1 MTRAMPRVP
10 ILRKLMKSRRAQRI
24 VLVAGSAFGLLAFG
38 TSQVGNA
45 IANGDTRTIEIYHT
59 HTQESLTITY
69 KRNGSYDS
77 AALEKLNWLLRDWRR
92 EEPTKMDPR
101 LFDIVWETHRAVGSQ
116 DAIHVVSAYRAPETN
131 AMLRRR
137 SRAVAKHSQHMQ
149 GRAMDF
155 YLPDVSMAKVREIG
169 LKMQRGGVG
178 YYPTAY
184 NPFVHLDS
192 GSVRHWPRMP
202 RDQLSRLFPD
212 GKTVHLPADGKPM
225 PGYELALAEI
235 EANGGS
241 VPSAGYNAID
251 EEGATSSGKGFFARL
266 FGGGEDEDVEVAR
279 TPRRGGRAVA
289 ARQPQGRT
297 QVASADANDPQND
310 NFFARVFGG
319 GNRQQTQPARQ
330 QAPIQTASLPTDT
343 VIEPTPT
350 APAARAAAPAAA
362 APVTPPV
369 VELKVAN
376 VPLPVARP
384 PEFTRIAVAS
394 AGPQTAWVQG
404 PAGRL
409 APLQG
414 KVADVPLPPTRPGN
428 LPGRTQVAAGPN
440 AGAAAAAPQ
449 AAPALKPLEGKPAA
463 VPLPPQRPAALARVA
478 DAEPAIVGTIGPRPL
493 AVPASA
499 TGYAAHQDVMP
510 AVLRG
515 TTGPRPSD
523 TAAAPAL
530 DRAGL
535 KALFSE
541 VSIAQA
547 SPATLN
553 GPQTAPLAGSK
564 TVVTKF
570 GQDPSAG
577 IPTDRF
583 TGPAVKPLST
593 LQ

>member
-1 MTRAMPRVP
+1 MSYVMPRVL
-10 ILRKLMKSRRAQRI
+10 ILRKTLKTRFAVLAGSAL
-24 VLVAGSAFGLLAFG
+24 VLVAGG
-38 TSQVGNA
+38 TSKVGNA

-59 HTQESLTITY
+59 HTQESLNITY

-92 EEPTKMDPR
+92 DEPTKMDPR

-116 DAIHVVSAYRAPETN
+116 EPINVVSAYRAPETN

-155 YLPDVSMAKVREIG
+155 YITDVSMAKVREIG

-192 GSVRHWPRMP
+192 GSVRHWPRMT
-202 RDQLSRLFPD
+202 RDQLARVFPD

-225 PGYELALAEI
+225 PGYEVALAEI

-241 VPSAGYNAID
+241 VPSAGYNAVD
-251 EEGATSSGKGFFARL
+251 EEGTSSSGKGFFAKL

-279 TPRRGGRAVA
+279 NPRRGNRAVA
-289 ARQPQGRT
+289 SRQQGRT
-297 QVASADANDPQND
+297 QVAAVDVNDPQND

-319 GNRQQTQPARQ
+319 GSRQ
-330 QAPIQTASLPTDT
+330 QAQPAPRQAAVQTASLPTET

-350 APAARAAAPAAA
+350 APAARAAAAVA
-362 APVTPPV
+362 PPV
-369 VELKVAN
+369 VEVKVAN
-376 VPLPVARP
+376 VPLPIARP

-394 AGPQTAWVQG
+394 AGPQTVWVQG
-404 PAGRL
+404 PVGKL

-414 KVADVPLPPTRPGN
+414 KVADVPLPPARPGS
-428 LPGRTQVAAGPN
+428 LPGRTQVAAN
-440 AGAAAAAPQ
+440 AAQPATAAAPP
-449 AAPALKPLEGKPAA
+449 AAPALKPLEGKPAS
-463 VPLPPQRPAALARVA
+463 VPLPPQRPAQLARVA
-478 DAEPAIVGTIGPRPL
+478 AAEPDVVGSIGPRPL
-493 AVPASA
+493 ASPQAA
-499 TGYAAHQDVMP
+499 LGYAAQQDVMP

-515 TTGPRPSD
+515 AVSAPRQE
-523 TAAAPAL
+523 AAQAPAL

-535 KALFSE
+535 KALFSD
-541 VSIAQA
+541 VSIAHATPTPTSAPQ
-547 SPATLN
+547 SQTLSTTTLPAKL
-553 GPQTAPLAGSK
+553 
-564 TVVTKF
+564 
-570 GQDPSAG
+570 GQDLSG
-577 IPTDRF
+577 GLSTDRF
-583 TGPAVKPLST
+583 SGPAVKPLSS

>member
-1 MTRAMPRVP
+1 
-10 ILRKLMKSRRAQRI
+10 LRKKLKILRAQRFL
-24 VLVAGSAFGLLAFG
+24 VLAGSAVSLWAFG

-59 HTQESLTITY
+59 HTQESLNITY
-69 KRNGSYDS
+69 KRNGSYDA

-92 EEPTKMDPR
+92 DEPTKMDPR

-116 DAIHVVSAYRAPETN
+116 EPINVVSAYRAPETN
-131 AMLRRR
+131 SMLRRR
-137 SRAVAKHSQHMQ
+137 SRAVAKHSQHTQ

-155 YLPDVSMAKVREIG
+155 YLTDVSMGKVREIA
-169 LKMQRGGVG
+169 LKMHRGGVG

-192 GSVRHWPRMP
+192 GSVRHWPRMT
-202 RDQLSRLFPD
+202 RDQLARVFPD

-225 PGYELALAEI
+225 PGYEVALAEI
-235 EANGGS
+235 ESNGGT
-241 VPSAGYNAID
+241 VPSSGYNAID
-251 EEGATSSGKGFFARL
+251 EEGVTPSGKSFFARL
-266 FGGGEDEDVEVAR
+266 FSGGEEEDDELAR

-289 ARQPQGRT
+289 ARQPNRT

-319 GNRQQTQPARQ
+319 GNRQQPAARQPAR
-330 QAPIQTASLPTDT
+330 IQTASLPSET
-343 VIEPTPT
+343 VIEPSP
-350 APAARAAAPAAA
+350 PVQAARTAAPAQPPA
-362 APVTPPV
+362 PPV

-394 AGPQTAWVQG
+394 AGPQTVWVQG
-404 PAGRL
+404 PAGKL

-414 KVADVPLPPTRPGN
+414 KVADVPLPPQRPGD
-428 LPGRTQVAAGPN
+428 LPGRTQVAAN
-440 AGAAAAAPQ
+440 QAAPS
-449 AAPALKPLEGKPAA
+449 AATPALKPLEGKPAS
-463 VPLPPQRPAALARVA
+463 VPLPPQRPAQLARVA
-478 DAEPAIVGTIGPRPL
+478 EADLEIVGTIGRRPL
-493 AVPASA
+493 AAPANA
-499 TGYAAHQDVMP
+499 LGYASQQDVMP

-515 TTGPRPSD
+515 PVGPRQD
-523 TAAAPAL
+523 NAQAPAL

-547 SPATLN
+547 SPGALAA
-553 GPQTAPLAGSK
+553 PQTQTLSSAK

-570 GQDPSAG
+570 GQDPANG
-577 IPTDRF
+577 ISTDRF

>member
-1 MTRAMPRVP
+1 MTCAMPRVS
-10 ILRKLMKSRRAQRI
+10 ILRKLMKSRRAQRVI
-24 VLVAGSAFGLLAFG
+24 LVAGSAFGLLALG

-59 HTQESLTITY
+59 HTQESLTVTY
-69 KRNGSYDS
+69 KRNGSYD
-77 AALEKLNWLLRDWRR
+77 AASLEKLNWLLRDWRR

-137 SRAVAKHSQHMQ
+137 SRAVAKHSQHTQ

-155 YLPDVSMAKVREIG
+155 YLPDVSMAKVRDIG
-169 LKMQRGGVG
+169 LKMHRGGVG

-225 PGYELALAEI
+225 PNYELALAEI
-235 EANGGS
+235 EATGGT
-241 VPSAGYNAID
+241 VPSAGYNAVD
-251 EEGATSSGKGFFARL
+251 EEGVSGGGKSFFARL

-279 TPRRGGRAVA
+279 NPRRGSRAVA

-297 QVASADANDPQND
+297 QVASADVNDPQND

-319 GNRQQTQPARQ
+319 GNRQPTQPTRQ
-330 QAPIQTASLPTDT
+330 PAVQTASLPTET

-350 APAARAAAPAAA
+350 TPAARGAAPAAA
-362 APVTPPV
+362 APATPPV

-394 AGPQTAWVQG
+394 AGPQTVWVQG

-414 KVADVPLPPTRPGN
+414 KVADVPLPPSRPGD
-428 LPGRTQVAAGPN
+428 LPGRTQVAAAAGQN
-440 AGAAAAAPQ
+440 APAPQ
-449 AAPALKPLEGKPAA
+449 AAPALKPLEGKPAS
-463 VPLPPQRPAALARVA
+463 VPLPPQRPAAFARVA
-478 DAEPAIVGTIGPRPL
+478 DADPAIVGTIKPRPL
-493 AVPASA
+493 TIPASA
-499 TGYAAHQDVMP
+499 TGYAAQQDVMP

-515 TTGPRPSD
+515 ASAPRPSE

-535 KALFSE
+535 KALFSD

-553 GPQTAPLAGSK
+553 SPQAAPLAGSK

-570 GQDPSAG
+570 GKDASAG
-577 IPTDRF
+577 MPTDRF

>member
-10 ILRKLMKSRRAQRI
+10 ILRKLIKNHRAKRF

-38 TSQVGNA
+38 TTQVGNA

-59 HTQESLTITY
+59 HTQESLTVTY

-77 AALEKLNWLLRDWRR
+77 ASLEKLNWLLRDWRR
-92 EEPTKMDPR
+92 DEPIKMDPR

-137 SRAVAKHSQHMQ
+137 SRAVAKHSQHTQ

-155 YLPDVSMAKVREIG
+155 YLPDVSMAKVRDIG

-192 GSVRHWPRMP
+192 GSVRHWPRMT
-202 RDQLSRLFPD
+202 RDQLSRVFPD
-212 GKTVHLPADGKPM
+212 GKTVHLPTDGKPM

-235 EANGGS
+235 EANGGT

-251 EEGATSSGKGFFARL
+251 EEGTTSSGKGFFARL

-289 ARQPQGRT
+289 ARQQQGRT
-297 QVASADANDPQND
+297 QVASADVNDPQND

-319 GNRQQTQPARQ
+319 NNRQQPQSTRQ
-330 QAPIQTASLPTDT
+330 AAVQTASLPAET

-350 APAARAAAPAAA
+350 APAARVTAQAPAAA
-362 APVTPPV
+362 PVAPPI

-394 AGPQTAWVQG
+394 AGPQSVWVQG
-404 PAGRL
+404 PTGKL

-414 KVADVPLPPTRPGN
+414 KVADVPLPPTRPSD

-440 AGAAAAAPQ
+440 APANQP

-478 DAEPAIVGTIGPRPL
+478 DAEPAFVGTISPRPL
-493 AVPASA
+493 TVPASA
-499 TGYAAHQDVMP
+499 TGYATQQDVTP
-510 AVLRG
+510 AILRG
-515 TTGPRPSD
+515 TMAPRPSD
-523 TAAAPAL
+523 TATAPAL

-547 SPATLN
+547 SPTTLN
-553 GPQTAPLAGSK
+553 SPQAAPLAASK

-570 GQDPSAG
+570 GKDPSAG

>member
-1 MTRAMPRVP
+1 MTCAMPRVP
-10 ILRKLMKSRRAQRI
+10 ILRKLMKSRRAQRV
-24 VLVAGSAFGLLAFG
+24 VLVASSAFGLLAFG

-59 HTQESLTITY
+59 HTQESLTVTY
-69 KRNGSYDS
+69 KRNGSYD
-77 AALEKLNWLLRDWRR
+77 AASLEKLNWLLRDWRR
-92 EEPTKMDPR
+92 DEPTKMDPR
-101 LFDIVWETHRAVGSQ
+101 LFDIVWETYRAVGSQ

-137 SRAVAKHSQHMQ
+137 SRAVAKHSQHTQ

-155 YLPDVSMAKVREIG
+155 YLPDVSMAKVREIS

-192 GSVRHWPRMP
+192 GSVRHWPRMN
-202 RDQLSRLFPD
+202 RDQLARLFPD

-225 PGYELALAEI
+225 PNYELALAEI
-235 EANGGS
+235 EANGGT
-241 VPSAGYNAID
+241 VPSSGYNATD
-251 EEGATSSGKGFFARL
+251 EEGTTAGGKSFFARL

-289 ARQPQGRT
+289 ARQPQSRT
-297 QVASADANDPQND
+297 QVASADANDPQSD

-319 GNRQQTQPARQ
+319 GTRQPTQPTRQ
-330 QAPIQTASLPTDT
+330 QATIQTASLPTET
-343 VIEPTPT
+343 VIEPSPPTPG
-350 APAARAAAPAAA
+350 ARAAAPAAA
-362 APVTPPV
+362 VAPPV

-376 VPLPVARP
+376 VPLPIARP

-394 AGPQTAWVQG
+394 AGPQTVWVQG
-404 PAGRL
+404 AAGRL

-414 KVADVPLPPTRPGN
+414 KVADVPLPPSRPGD
-428 LPGRTQVAAGPN
+428 LPGRTQM
-440 AGAAAAAPQ
+440 AAATQNAPASP

-478 DAEPAIVGTIGPRPL
+478 DVDPAIVGTIKPRPL
-493 AVPASA
+493 TIPASA
-499 TGYAAHQDVMP
+499 TGYAAPQDVMP
-510 AVLRG
+510 PVLRG
-515 TTGPRPSD
+515 ATGPRSSD
-523 TAAAPAL
+523 AAAAPAL

-535 KALFSE
+535 KALFSD

-547 SPATLN
+547 SPSTLN
-553 GPQTAPLAGSK
+553 APQSAPLATSK